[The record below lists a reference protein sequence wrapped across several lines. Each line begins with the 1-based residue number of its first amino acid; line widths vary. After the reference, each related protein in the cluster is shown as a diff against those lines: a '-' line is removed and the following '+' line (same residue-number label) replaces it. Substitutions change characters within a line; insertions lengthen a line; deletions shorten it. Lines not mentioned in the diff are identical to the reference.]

1 MRVGSTLHLFNIL
14 LQIHLWTTTIHV
26 AAGGEDKLRVIFQW
40 KQLDYEWPSNETKLL
55 FPGYKQEDNLPLG
68 LEITSTRIFVT
79 VPRWRRG
86 VVASLNYFYVNDT
99 RESPTLIPYPSFEAH
114 QYEAGSVPEIISPFR
129 IRVDRCERLWVLDT
143 GFTDILQNPEQEAP
157 PALLIYDLKN
167 DRLLRKF
174 VIPEDQKTHDS
185 LFANIALED
194 YSCEDTF
201 AYLGDLGGPGLVVY
215 SWKSRK
221 SWLVKHRFFQPDPQ
235 SEEFNVSGISF
246 QWTDGLFGMSIA
258 PSNDGYSV
266 MYFHPL
272 SSTMEYSVSTKIL
285 RDSERANS
293 PDNFKEFRAL
303 GSRGHNGQSS
313 VSFLDP
319 DTGVLF
325 YALTNLNAIACWK
338 PRNMFTLHQQGLIYQ
353 NSIMMVFP
361 NDLKI
366 DQNGNI
372 WVLSDRLPT
381 FMYARLDPED
391 YNFRILM
398 GSAKEAIRDT
408 VCSTNPSENSSTT
421 TVPLEM
427 FKNSSCTNE
436 IRSIFV
442 FAIALAV
449 LLARTSI

>member
-1 MRVGSTLHLFNIL
+1 M
-14 LQIHLWTTTIHV
+14 
-26 AAGGEDKLRVIFQW
+26 
-40 KQLDYEWPSNETKLL
+40 
-55 FPGYKQEDNLPLG
+55 
-68 LEITSTRIFVT
+68 
-79 VPRWRRG
+79 
-86 VVASLNYFYVNDT
+86 
-99 RESPTLIPYPSFEAH
+99 IPYPSFEAH

-235 SEEFNVSGISF
+235 VSIVFFIVFSSLFIFIDLAPPPFPLFSSILLFFFPIFKSEEFNVSGISF

-293 PDNFKEFRAL
+293 PGKSIYFNIV
-303 GSRGHNGQSS
+303 SS
-313 VSFLDP
+313 IS
-319 DTGVLF
+319 
-325 YALTNLNAIACWK
+325 
-338 PRNMFTLHQQGLIYQ
+338 
-353 NSIMMVFP
+353 
-361 NDLKI
+361 
-366 DQNGNI
+366 
-372 WVLSDRLPT
+372 
-381 FMYARLDPED
+381 
-391 YNFRILM
+391 
-398 GSAKEAIRDT
+398 
-408 VCSTNPSENSSTT
+408 
-421 TVPLEM
+421 
-427 FKNSSCTNE
+427 
-436 IRSIFV
+436 
-442 FAIALAV
+442 
-449 LLARTSI
+449 

>member
-1 MRVGSTLHLFNIL
+1 MKCELSLKIWERLKKYNG
-14 LQIHLWTTTIHV
+14 HV
-26 AAGGEDKLRVIFQW
+26 
-40 KQLDYEWPSNETKLL
+40 S
-55 FPGYKQEDNLPLG
+55 
-68 LEITSTRIFVT
+68 
-79 VPRWRRG
+79 
-86 VVASLNYFYVNDT
+86 DT

-235 SEEFNVSGISF
+235 VSMVFFIVFSSLFIFIDLVPPLFSSIFLFFFPIFKSEEFNVSGISF

-293 PDNFKEFRAL
+293 PGKSIYFNIVSSISWSIHFHVSRFQTTSKNF
-303 GSRGHNGQSS
+303 
-313 VSFLDP
+313 
-319 DTGVLF
+319 
-325 YALTNLNAIACWK
+325 
-338 PRNMFTLHQQGLIYQ
+338 
-353 NSIMMVFP
+353 
-361 NDLKI
+361 
-366 DQNGNI
+366 
-372 WVLSDRLPT
+372 VLSDLEDTMVRVASVFWT
-381 FMYARLDPED
+381 RTPE
-391 YNFRILM
+391 FF
-398 GSAKEAIRDT
+398 
-408 VCSTNPSENSSTT
+408 STRWP
-421 TVPLEM
+421 
-427 FKNSSCTNE
+427 
-436 IRSIFV
+436 I
-442 FAIALAV
+442 
-449 LLARTSI
+449 